1 MRSRSWRI
9 GVAMAAL
16 LACGLTTGAAQAA
29 NAVRTVQAAGT
40 AHFTPVPTGV
50 DGVQSPEFAP
60 TFDGVPGLQDGP
72 SAAAAGTGAQAADEA
87 ALRHARKRLV
97 NRSIARFRG
106 FGEDI
111 AGDDH
116 DGRGPK
122 LVNSFDGLDFHDQR
136 FANKGNQFSV
146 EPPDQGLCVG
156 NGFVVES
163 VNDVIRVFDR
173 RGNPLTKAV
182 DLNTFYGYPAAIDR
196 TAGVFGPSLT
206 DPSCYY
212 DPQVN
217 RFFQVIL
224 TLDTNSKTGRLT
236 GPNHLDLAVSS
247 SGDPRESWTIYRI
260 PVQDDGSQGTPVHFH
275 CPCLGD
281 YPHIGADANGI
292 YLTTNEFP
300 LFVPG
305 FNAAQIYALSKRDL
319 VRGAANLTLV
329 QIDTGDHLLDGN
341 PGFTVWPAVSP
352 SGDFSHANRGTEF
365 FLSSLAVFSD
375 VGTDNRIR
383 VWALGNTQSLNTN
396 RPDIDLVDSTV
407 RVRSYGVPPLSN
419 QKAGST
425 PLADCINDNTLTTPF
440 GAGCWQFLFTSKP
453 PAAVAPELI
462 DSNDSRMQQVFFT
475 GGRLYG
481 ALDTVVKVRGN
492 DQAGIAYYA
501 IVPYAHNGSVV
512 NVLDSQGKIGVA
524 GNNVT
529 YPAIATKPDGSGV
542 IAFTLLGNDYFPSAA
557 YVTLG
562 ENGRHGAVQIAALG
576 KGPDDGFT
584 GYEAYNPGTTSAR
597 WGDYGAAALDGG
609 DFWLASE
616 YIGQTCTLAQFV
628 SSSFTCNG
636 TRGALGNWYTRLSR
650 VRP

>member
-1 MRSRSWRI
+1 M
-9 GVAMAAL
+9 GALAAL
-16 LACGLTTGAAQAA
+16 LTCGLAAGVAQAA
-29 NAVRTVQAAGT
+29 STVRTVQAAGT

-72 SAAAAGTGAQAADEA
+72 SAAAAGTSAQAVGAA
-87 ALRHARKRLV
+87 ALRQARKRLL
-97 NRSIARFRG
+97 NRSIARGRG
-106 FGEDI
+106 FGEHM

-122 LVNSFDGLDFHDQR
+122 LVNSFDGLTFRDQR
-136 FANKGNQFSV
+136 LANGGNQFSV

-163 VNDVIRVFDR
+163 VNDVIRVYDR
-173 RGNPLTKAV
+173 RGNPLTRVV

-206 DPSCYY
+206 DPTCYY
-212 DPQVN
+212 DPEVN
-217 RFFQVIL
+217 RFFHVIL
-224 TLDTNSKTGRLT
+224 TLETNPANGHLT
-236 GPNHLDLAVSS
+236 GFNHLDLAVSS
-247 SGDPRESWTIYRI
+247 SGDPRDSWTIYRI
-260 PVQDDGSQGTPVHFH
+260 PVQDDGTEGTPVHPN

-300 LFVPG
+300 FSTG

-319 VRGAANLTLV
+319 VRGAVNLTLV
-329 QIDTGDHLLDGN
+329 QIDTTDHLLDGN

-352 SGDFSHANRGTEF
+352 NGDFSRANRGTEF
-365 FLSSLAVFSD
+365 FLSSLAVFNDS
-375 VGTDNRIR
+375 GTDNRIR
-383 VWALGNTQSLNTN
+383 VWALGNTQSLNSN

-425 PLADCINDNTLTTPF
+425 PLADCINDTTLATPL
-440 GAGCWQFLFTSKP
+440 GTGCWQFLFTSKP

-481 ALDTVVKVRGN
+481 ALDTVVTIRGQ

-501 IVPYAHNGSVV
+501 IRPYAHNGSVV
-512 NVLDSQGKIGVA
+512 NVLDSQGKIGLA
-524 GNNVT
+524 ANNVT
-529 YPAIATKPDGSGV
+529 YPAIAARADGSGV
-542 IAFTLLGNDYFPSAA
+542 IAFTLLGDDYFPSAA
-557 YVTLG
+557 YVTLS
-562 ENGRHGAVQIAALG
+562 ENGQHGAVQIASLG
-576 KGPDDGFT
+576 KGPEDGFT
-584 GYEAYNPGTTSAR
+584 GYEAYNPGTTNAR
-597 WGDYGAAALDGG
+597 WGDYGAAVLDGS

-616 YIGQTCTLAQFV
+616 YIGQTCTLAQYVASPFG
-628 SSSFTCNG
+628 SCNG
-636 TRGALGNWYTRLSR
+636 TRATLGNWYTRISR
-650 VRP
+650 LRP